1 MTLRHNKPSR
11 KPHDWIPPVPAFS
24 ARIDGPVTMAYYGIQ
39 NRGGS
44 ATDLAEF
51 QSWIT
56 FLSKGAFAPAIVEA
70 ADYTDEQGHQT
81 WVAMLYWR
89 DDESGFARWSARD
102 EHDAFWVSSKRLHG
116 DSGYFREIFHV
127 PNDRFE
133 TLYSDDSI
141 NVGSGSGLVSHD
153 GPIQSHNYWG
163 SMRDRIP
170 GSSSDD
176 YKGGFALTSPPTART
191 KGYGERIVASGID
204 NLATIRSGELYD
216 GLEGR
221 EKEVYESELE
231 PSVRE
236 GMRYLRD
243 NPVESGCLSC
253 RHMDETAL
261 NGTRIQRAFAVA
273 HFDSLTRM
281 EDWSES
287 HPSHLRIFNRFIEL
301 ATELQGKIGL
311 RLWHEVVVTTAEM
324 QHFEYVNC
332 DPLTGMLPYSSQLHS
347 LSPAP

>member
-1 MTLRHNKPSR
+1 MVNHNKPSR
-11 KPHDWIPPVPAFS
+11 KPHDWVPPVPAFS

-39 NRGGS
+39 NRGKSETVLSTFQEWVS
-44 ATDLAEF
+44 A
-51 QSWIT
+51 
-56 FLSKGAFAPAIVEA
+56 LSVGVDAPAVTEA
-70 ADYTDEQGHQT
+70 ADYTDEHGYET
-81 WVAMLYWR
+81 WVAMFYWR
-89 DDESGFARWSARD
+89 DDLDAFARWSSRA
-102 EHDAFWVSSKRLHG
+102 EHQEFWNAAGRESG
-116 DSGYFREIFHV
+116 EAGYFREVFHV
-127 PNDRFE
+127 PNERLE
-133 TLYSDDSI
+133 TLYSHNDFEA
-141 NVGSGSGLVSHD
+141 GSGVGIGTPE

-170 GSSSDD
+170 GSANDAFV
-176 YKGGFALTSPPTART
+176 GGFDVTSPPEART
-191 KGYGERIVASGID
+191 EGFGERIIAAGID

-221 EKEVYESELE
+221 EKEVYETELE

-253 RHMDETAL
+253 RHMDETTL
-261 NGTRIQRAFAVA
+261 RGERVPRAFAVA

-287 HPSHLRIFNRFIEL
+287 HPSHLRIFSRFVEL
-301 ATELQGKIGL
+301 ATELQGNIGI
-311 RLWHEVVVTTAEM
+311 RLWHEVVVTTADM

-332 DPLTGMLPYSSQLHS
+332 DPLTGVLPYSPELHV
-347 LSPAP
+347 LANTR